1 VPWPFDLI
9 GGTVRSVL
17 GVPEHAE
24 AEMAR
29 ATPLRETAALEAKLD
44 EAVTAVDEAA
54 ASLER
59 HIEVLAALS
68 DSLPPLT
75 ESVTQLTEQLRRV
88 MEMTAPLAAA
98 EHEVS
103 RLDRLLRR
111 RGAPAAP
118 GQESGTPGPAAPGQ
132 KSETPGPGAP
142 GPATQ
147 VAVPEPPSS

>member
-17 GVPEHAE
+17 GAPEHAE
-24 AEMAR
+24 ADMAR
-29 ATPLRETAALEAKLD
+29 AAPLLETAGLEAKLD
-44 EAVTAVDEAA
+44 DAVAAVREAG

-59 HIEVLAALS
+59 HVEVLAALS

-88 MEMTAPLAAA
+88 MEVTAPLAAA
-98 EHEVS
+98 EHELS

-111 RGAPAAP
+111 RGTPAAP
-118 GQESGTPGPAAPGQ
+118 GPETELPAP
-132 KSETPGPGAP
+132 EPEPE
-142 GPATQ
+142 PA
-147 VAVPEPPSS
+147 PEPPSPRPTAEPPSP